1 MISLEVFGESAEMA
15 TVAKLLDEAEGV
27 SRVRLVDATRAEHSL
42 VAASVRPRHVDAL
55 MERLHRHGV
64 PAGEITLARVEIVG
78 RAASAPAEATF
89 VWEDVLGMAW
99 LNARPIAR
107 YVAFML
113 VAGVIGSYGVIEANV
128 ILIVG
133 AMAVSP
139 DLLPI
144 TAVGVGLVGRRPHL
158 AGRALL
164 TLVVGLAIA
173 SVAAAILAFAQDR
186 LDLIP
191 SDFDI
196 DSTVLGTLT
205 TVNDETVV
213 VAFAAGIA
221 GMLALET
228 RASAGVG
235 VAISVTTI
243 PAAAYLGVAIGLGL
257 GANVDGALAVLGTN
271 VAMLIL
277 GASAALLAQRAFV
290 RRAIRRRSL
299 NAGA

>member
-1 MISLEVFGESAEMA
+1 
-15 TVAKLLDEAEGV
+15 
-27 SRVRLVDATRAEHSL
+27 
-42 VAASVRPRHVDAL
+42 
-55 MERLHRHGV
+55 
-64 PAGEITLARVEIVG
+64 
-78 RAASAPAEATF
+78 
-89 VWEDVLGMAW
+89 
-99 LNARPIAR
+99 
-107 YVAFML
+107 
-113 VAGVIGSYGVIEANV
+113 
-128 ILIVG
+128 
-133 AMAVSP
+133 MAVSP

-158 AGRALL
+158 AARALL

-173 SVAAAILAFAQDR
+173 SAAAAILAFAQDL

-196 DSTVLGTLT
+196 NSTVLGTLT

-271 VAMLIL
+271 VAMLVL
-277 GASAALLAQRAFV
+277 GASIALLAQRAFA
-290 RRAIRRRSL
+290 RRAIRQRSL
-299 NAGA
+299 NTGA